1 MAETDFGFQPYSL
14 HVHLIKQDADFIGTI
29 RTSDAS
35 DFPAGAMVTL
45 KFGTDTPIAW
55 PATVSGSDAVW
66 NVDKVAVAALLAAPL
81 TGRQLPAHITYTDGA
96 GVDLVWF
103 SGSVVWH
110 G

>member
-1 MAETDFGFQPYSL
+1 MVATDFGFEPYSL
-14 HVHLIKQDADFIGTI
+14 RVHLIKADADFIGTI

-35 DFPAGAMVTL
+35 AFPAGAVVKL
-45 KFGTDTPIAW
+45 KFGTDTPIVW
-55 PATVSGSDAVW
+55 QATVTGSDAVW
-66 NVDKVAVAALLAAPL
+66 NVDKVSVAALLAAPL